1 MEILDILRSR
11 YTTKTYDSTFH
22 LSDKQLEDI
31 KEMLRLCP
39 SSINSQPW
47 AFELIG

>member
-22 LSDKQLEDI
+22 LSNKQLEDI
-31 KEMLRLCP
+31 KGDATPL
-39 SSINSQPW
+39 SQ
-47 AFELIG
+47 LHK

>member
-22 LSDKQLEDI
+22 LSDEQLEDI

-39 SSINSQPW
+39 SSINK
-47 AFELIG
+47 

>member
-11 YTTKTYDSTFH
+11 YTTKTYDSTFR

-31 KEMLRLCP
+31 KRDAPPLPQLY
-39 SSINSQPW
+39 Q
-47 AFELIG
+47 